1 MKKII
6 TLTFTILLLFSCNN
20 NSIEN
25 SNIKIDGL
33 LKWKELNV
41 EEKAKL
47 NNIKINN
54 IIEKKVKQNHIWDK
68 KIKKDTVSI
77 NKKIDLWKKINN
89 NIFID
94 LWYEKSHIKFQK
106 KLKEIQ
112 KILLSWKI
120 DTFELHCKNINF
132 NKNELDILTKIKV
145 NKFILEDTCWFR
157 KKEFSKTWYDKNK
170 LLKFFKKSK
179 YIKELYIW
187 AIDYDFYKKE
197 NWKIKENLFF

>member
-6 TLTFTILLLFSCNN
+6 TLIFTVLILFSCTNN
-20 NSIEN
+20 KIEN
-25 SNIKIDGL
+25 KNIKINDL
-33 LKWKELNV
+33 LKWKELNI

-47 NNIKINN
+47 NNMKIYN
-54 IIEKKVKQNHIWDK
+54 IIEKNEWKNHILDK

-77 NKKIDLWKKINN
+77 NK

-94 LWYEKSHIKFQK
+94 LWNEKSHMKFQK

-132 NKNELDILTKIKV
+132 NKNELNILTKIKV
-145 NKFILEDTCWFR
+145 NKFILEDTCGFR
-157 KKEFSKTWYDKNK
+157 KKEFSKTWYNK
-170 LLKFFKKSK
+170 EKVLDFFKKSK
-179 YIKELYIW
+179 YIKEINIW
-187 AIDYDFYKKE
+187 AIDFDIYKKE
-197 NWKIKENLFF
+197 NWKIKEILFF